1 MNSISTFNL
10 LNPKKENIKENKFF
24 FLIKIPSILILIS
37 TKVNSIK
44 FKVVIKHLTIL
55 KVIAILML
63 SKILLLINNLTL
75 RLITLILSRIV
86 RVGMEHLIR
95 LKYIRNLMYL
105 SNNQFN
111 IMGSK

>member
-44 FKVVIKHLTIL
+44 FRVVIKHLIIL

>member
-10 LNPKKENIKENKFF
+10 LNPKKEIIKENKFF

-44 FKVVIKHLTIL
+44 FRVVIKHLTIL